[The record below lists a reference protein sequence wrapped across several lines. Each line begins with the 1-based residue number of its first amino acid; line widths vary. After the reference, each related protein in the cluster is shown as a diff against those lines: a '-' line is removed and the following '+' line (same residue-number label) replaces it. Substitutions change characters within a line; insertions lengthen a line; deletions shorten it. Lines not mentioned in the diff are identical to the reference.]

1 MKLKIKSGE
10 KSVTSIK
17 NNSVFEK
24 KSLDSIYNEIQKV
37 YLSDSKPWII
47 GYSGGKDSTTIL
59 QLIWYALAKLPKK
72 NLHKKVHVISSNTLV
87 ESPFLIKMATESI
100 KKINVASRIQKLPL
114 SAEHVMPEINNSFW
128 VNILG
133 RGYPAPTKTFRW
145 CTDRLKIQPADKYII
160 DKVAYH
166 GDVIVVLGVRK
177 DESATRAQAM
187 NLYKIKNSLL
197 SRHSK
202 YPQAFVYAPISDF
215 STDDVWSYL
224 LQKKNPWGMNNRD
237 LLAMYKNPDDTECP
251 LVVDKTT
258 TSCGNS
264 RFGCWTCTVVKK
276 DKSLQNLIDQ
286 GNDWM
291 IPLLELRD
299 FLYKTTLPET
309 KHEYR
314 DFRGR
319 NGHVRMKSNGTG
331 ISRGPYKLSF
341 LKILLEK
348 ILQAQKKINKMAPEE
363 KFKLILPKEL
373 YLIREMWV
381 REKGDWSDSLPKIYS
396 EIMGTDLDW
405 IDNDWGLFSFEEKTI
420 LDKICLNENISTEL
434 IVSLLDAERNIQGM
448 TKRSTALNK
457 IDKILRKEWRSE
469 KEVLKTMVQG
479 DLNDH
484 K

>member
-1 MKLKIKSGE
+1 M
-10 KSVTSIK
+10 TSIK